1 VNVPWFDVLGPFTT
15 LLPGIYL
22 LVWLA
27 LVIGAFMA
35 FRNLSRLVRL
45 QTESN
50 LLLRE
55 LLEESESRK

>member
-1 VNVPWFDVLGPFTT
+1 MYSSSPFMT
-15 LLPGIYL
+15 LIPTLYL
-22 LVWLA
+22 LIWLA
-27 LVIGAFMA
+27 LIVGAFLA

-55 LLEESESRK
+55 LLDELESRK

>member
-1 VNVPWFDVLGPFTT
+1 MYYNSPLMT

-27 LVIGAFMA
+27 LVIGAFLA

-55 LLEESESRK
+55 LLDELESRK

>member
-1 VNVPWFDVLGPFTT
+1 MYYSSPLMTF
-15 LLPGIYL
+15 LPGIYL

-27 LVIGAFMA
+27 LVIGAFLA

-45 QTESN
+45 QTEAN

-55 LLEESESRK
+55 LVDELESRK

>member
-1 VNVPWFDVLGPFTT
+1 MYSSSPFMT
-15 LLPGIYL
+15 LLPVIYL
-22 LVWLA
+22 LIWLA
-27 LVIGAFMA
+27 LVIGAFLA

-55 LLEESESRK
+55 LLDELESRK

>member
-1 VNVPWFDVLGPFTT
+1 MYYNSPLMP
-15 LLPGIYL
+15 LIPGIYL
-22 LVWLA
+22 LIWLA
-27 LVIGAFMA
+27 LLIGAFLA

-55 LLEESESRK
+55 LLDELESRK

>member
-1 VNVPWFDVLGPFTT
+1 MYYNSPLMP

-22 LVWLA
+22 LVWVA
-27 LVIGAFMA
+27 LVIGAFLA

-55 LLEESESRK
+55 LLDELESRK

>member
-1 VNVPWFDVLGPFTT
+1 MYYNSPLMP
-15 LLPGIYL
+15 LIPGIYL
-22 LVWLA
+22 LIWLA
-27 LVIGAFMA
+27 LIIGAFLA

-55 LLEESESRK
+55 LLDELESRK